1 MRNMD
6 ILNKVFIFAAGVAI
20 GSAVTWK
27 YLNRVREEEFEEDTE
42 EESEEESES
51 KKYYELGKY
60 FQEGFEKGLTS
71 YNKILKK
78 ESYKEEEDEDDM
90 VKPYVIPPEEFG
102 DPDVDYETKS
112 LVMYADKVLVNE
124 YGAVIEDVD
133 NLVGRD
139 SLNHFGEYEDDS
151 VFVRNEELATDFE
164 ILLDNRNYKDIS
176 EEE

>member
-27 YLNRVREEEFEEDTE
+27 YLNRVREEEFEDEIEEDEDE
-42 EESEEESES
+42 EAVIGGP
-51 KKYYELGKY
+51 ELSGSLIDGDVIRY
-60 FQEGFEKGLTS
+60 S
-71 YNKILKK
+71 KILKK

-90 VKPYVIPPEEFG
+90 DRPYVIPPEEFG
-102 DPDVDYETKS
+102 ENDYAVKS
-112 LVMYADKVLVNE
+112 LVLYADGVLVNE
-124 YGAVIEDVD
+124 YGAVITDVD
-133 NLVGRD
+133 NLVGKD

-151 VFVRNEELATDFE
+151 VFVRNDGLKTDFE

-176 EEE
+176 EEA

>member
-1 MRNMD
+1 MSTRNMD

-27 YLNRVREEEFEEDTE
+27 YLTRVREEEFEEEIE
-42 EESEEESES
+42 EDEDEEVVIGGP
-51 KKYYELGKY
+51 ELSGALIDGDAIRY
-60 FQEGFEKGLTS
+60 S
-71 YNKILKK
+71 KILKK

>member
-1 MRNMD
+1 MSTRNMD

-27 YLNRVREEEFEEDTE
+27 YLTRVREEEFEEDIE
-42 EESEEESES
+42 EEEEE
-51 KKYYELGKY
+51 ELTPAGKLY
-60 FQEGFEKGLTS
+60 DGDVVRYS
-71 YNKILKK
+71 KILKK
-78 ESYKEEEDEDDM
+78 ESYKEEEDDEDM
-90 VKPYVIPPEEFG
+90 VKPYVIPPEDFG

>member
-1 MRNMD
+1 MSTRNMD

-27 YLNRVREEEFEEDTE
+27 YLTRVREEEFEEEIE
-42 EESEEESES
+42 EDEDEEVVIGGP
-51 KKYYELGKY
+51 ELSGSLIDGDAIRY
-60 FQEGFEKGLTS
+60 S
-71 YNKILKK
+71 KILKK
-78 ESYKEEEDEDDM
+78 ESYKEEEEDEDDM